1 MATAPKPWLSE
12 EPPPP
17 PPLLVV
23 MKCST
28 QACGKH
34 LAEVVATNQ
43 GPLFWSVITSGAP
56 ERKEIEE
63 DQRRRLRS
71 GSYPGE
77 LETVRRNRAML
88 AAEGFKLPPLLRLPK
103 GLRPGDPKT
112 PNRRYV
118 CDFLEAPGPHPDLE
132 THCRRPRHGFASVER
147 ETLMEKVREAVKLS
161 EAGLLD
167 KPLVLGIHH

>member
-1 MATAPKPWLSE
+1 
-12 EPPPP
+12 
-17 PPLLVV
+17 

-34 LAEVVATNQ
+34 LAQVVATDQ
-43 GPLFWSVITSGAP
+43 GPVFWSVITSGAP
-56 ERKEIEE
+56 ERRKIEA
-63 DQRRRLRS
+63 DQRRRLLS

-88 AAEGFKLPPLLRLPK
+88 AARGYKLPPLRRLPK
-103 GLRPGDPKT
+103 GLGPGDPRT

-118 CDFLEAPGPHPDLE
+118 FDRLEAPGSHPDLE
-132 THCRRPRHGFASVER
+132 TYCRRPKHGFALVER

-161 EAGLLD
+161 EAGSLD